1 MFCYVL
7 SEIYISHFGTEN
19 DNQVFRMLQI
29 AQEDKN
35 NNVSLECPYLINK
48 KNVSNNENEN
58 KKFHINLNNE
68 KKLYLLKNPKILDN
82 NRLNSKEK
90 MKKIFPNLISHNK
103 NC

>member
-1 MFCYVL
+1 M
-7 SEIYISHFGTEN
+7 S
-19 DNQVFRMLQI
+19 
-29 AQEDKN
+29 DKD
-35 NNVSLECPYLINK
+35 
-48 KNVSNNENEN
+48 NENKILLIQQLNETLERLKKENEKLTSEN